1 MQKRKKH
8 EDRRDEILDTT
19 MRVLAFEGDASATM
33 RSIAE
38 RVGISLAAV
47 QYYFPT
53 RRDLLRN
60 TMEKCIGTDVR
71 KMHDLGDDLD
81 KDPRDSLHE
90 VIKIHVAASR
100 DPFVSKFFTALWA
113 LASHE
118 DEMLDIMNEFYENE
132 CKKYA
137 VLIKRANPM
146 LTSEVCDARAALLMA
161 QIEGLVLFIAPGR
174 LSSSRIRDIE
184 KELDSLIDRAFIN
197 S

>member
-1 MQKRKKH
+1 MQKRKKR

-33 RSIAE
+33 RNIAE

-60 TMEKCIGTDVR
+60 TIEKCIGTDAR
-71 KMHDLGDDLD
+71 KMHDLGDDLNI
-81 KDPRDSLHE
+81 DPRESLHK
-90 VIKIHVAASR
+90 VLKIHVAGSR

-118 DEMLDIMNEFYENE
+118 DEMLDMMNEFYETE
-132 CKKYA
+132 CKKYS

-174 LSSSRIRDIE
+174 LSSSRIQDIE
-184 KELDSLIDRAFIN
+184 KELDSLIDRAFIDA
-197 S
+197 